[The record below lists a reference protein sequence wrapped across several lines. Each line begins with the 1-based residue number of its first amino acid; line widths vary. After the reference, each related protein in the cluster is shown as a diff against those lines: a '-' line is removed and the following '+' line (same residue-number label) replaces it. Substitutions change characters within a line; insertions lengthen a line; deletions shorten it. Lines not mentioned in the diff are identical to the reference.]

1 MSYIQLPYGFVKN
14 NKQIQFN
21 LPNNYEENQYIK
33 RLPYITNKGPA
44 VENQILNVLKNRE
57 DLKKW
62 LLATSEYGEEIRED
76 LNAIVGYDEKFNNA
90 IVRHA
95 LDLKNEAVFH
105 NPNPLNVT
113 FHDVK
118 KFDLVN
124 PVIGKLATQVKAS
137 KLTDYELTKK
147 ILGQGETDKLQN
159 RFELFKKGLDEIIN
173 DDDEDDDE
181 NTGSGGIEGGRGRG
195 GGNDGTP
202 PRPLPNLHGRNTP
215 AENSRRIAQ
224 ANDERNQNRRL
235 RERESETSNILR
247 GIVKSRKSCMDI
259 NFPDAP
265 PATPYGGDFIP
276 HPPYSPHEASFL
288 FPDGSLSPLRNR
300 LPNNAPLP
308 SRPSIDNFAR
318 PLTRIIDDKSN
329 TVEITPKK
337 PAPKINETNLSK
349 QLQKIFSNVNEVIK
363 EDSNDFKEKIDDSN
377 EILDKIG
384 KGKDG
389 DDQKLFEFEFFT
401 GGKNQ
406 KFDKYIGH
414 FGLSSNN
421 LEFLDFLQSDF
432 CKEIL
437 ENNDL
442 KIHIETGNIYYKNI
456 DTNESIFEFFKN
468 QQNSSKG
475 NIKFDFVYDGNYDN
489 YFRWILNGFDSYKK
503 SKLDV
508 LSYKNIKFLFYCLN
522 DLLNQ
527 SGRNIKVGKHSGV
540 TDDYIAAEEI
550 QNQNWQYF
558 IEQVLEVCKDKEI
571 GRTIRK
577 SQDFLL
583 DTVENVTL
591 AKKSYE
597 TFYNICE

>member
-62 LLATSEYGEEIRED
+62 LLATSEYGEEIQED

-95 LDLKNEAVFH
+95 LDLKNEAIFR

-181 NTGSGGIEGGRGRG
+181 NTGRGEGGRWG
-195 GGNDGTP
+195 GDGGTP
-202 PRPLPNLHGRNTP
+202 PRPPPDLYGGNTP

-224 ANDERNQNRRL
+224 ANDERFQNRRL
-235 RERESETSNILR
+235 REREREISNIPW
-247 GIVKSRKSCMDI
+247 GIVKSRKSSMDI
-259 NFPDAP
+259 NFPDTP

-276 HPPYSPHEASFL
+276 HPPYSPSETSFL

-300 LPNNAPLP
+300 LPNIAPLP

-329 TVEITPKK
+329 TIEITPKK
-337 PAPKINETNLSK
+337 PAPNINKTNLSK
-349 QLQKIFSNVNEVIK
+349 QLQEIFPNVNEVIK
-363 EDSNDFKEKIDDSN
+363 EDSNDFKEKIDDLN

-384 KGKDG
+384 KGEDG

-421 LEFLDFLQSDF
+421 LGFLDFLQSDF

-437 ENNDL
+437 ESNDL
-442 KIHIETGNIYYKNI
+442 KTHIETGNIYCKNI
-456 DTNESIFEFFKN
+456 DTSESIFEFYLIFK
-468 QQNSSKG
+468 
-475 NIKFDFVYDGNYDN
+475 
-489 YFRWILNGFDSYKK
+489 
-503 SKLDV
+503 
-508 LSYKNIKFLFYCLN
+508 FY
-522 DLLNQ
+522 
-527 SGRNIKVGKHSGV
+527 
-540 TDDYIAAEEI
+540 
-550 QNQNWQYF
+550 
-558 IEQVLEVCKDKEI
+558 
-571 GRTIRK
+571 
-577 SQDFLL
+577 
-583 DTVENVTL
+583 
-591 AKKSYE
+591 
-597 TFYNICE
+597 